1 MRKRLVAILVT
12 GILGASLLAGCGT
25 DSGSGGSAAK
35 EDGDG
40 SGSVYYL
47 NFKPEQDE
55 AWQKL
60 AADYTEQ
67 TGVNVTVVTAASGN
81 YETTLM
87 SEMGKS
93 GAPTMFQVNGPVGL
107 ANWKDYCYDL
117 SGTDIYGE
125 LTSDSYAMT
134 DGDTVPAIAYTIESY
149 GLIVNKKLLAQA
161 GYSVEDIQSFADLK
175 KVAEDITARSSE
187 LGFAAFTSAGMD
199 GSSDWRYKTHLA

>member
-107 ANWKDYCYDL
+107 TC
-117 SGTDIYGE
+117 
-125 LTSDSYAMT
+125 
-134 DGDTVPAIAYTIESY
+134 PARIFM
-149 GLIVNKKLLAQA
+149 GN
-161 GYSVEDIQSFADLK
+161 
-175 KVAEDITARSSE
+175 
-187 LGFAAFTSAGMD
+187 
-199 GSSDWRYKTHLA
+199 